1 MPAPAPGSAQT
12 PVNSRS
18 RVLIAS
24 LIGTTIEFYDFYI
37 YATAAVLVFPQ
48 LFFPSSDPT
57 TALLSSFAV
66 FGAAMVARPIG
77 AVFFGHLGDRLGRKK
92 TLVVSLLTMGIA
104 TFLIGVLPT
113 YAQAGWIATAL
124 LVLMRLAQG
133 FALGGEWSGAALVAT
148 ENAPKGKRAL
158 YGTFPQLG
166 APLGFIIGNGLFLI
180 IGALLPSA
188 AGADPTQPSEA
199 FTSWGWRIPFL
210 FSAVMVAIGLWVRS
224 RLVESAVFTKTQQ
237 TGKVRKLPLAT
248 VVQGHWRQLILGT
261 FIMLATYVLFY
272 LMTTFSLSYGRT
284 AEDAAVPGLGYS
296 YTTFVLMMIFGV
308 LFFAVFTLVSG
319 PLADK
324 YGRRTTLI
332 WLTAAIVVFGLVWV
346 PLIGLGT
353 LGVVLLAGARLHA
366 DGHDVRPDGRAAA
379 RAVPDQRALHRLR
392 HLVQRQLDPGRG
404 RRAVHRGGAVG
415 GRGRLAV
422 AGRRLPLR
430 DGGTDADRAAARQ
443 GDQGRLPGRGR
454 DRAGRRGR
462 PGGPGHHLRPLIRP
476 AFTTAVRRAPARPAY
491 GRRSPGI
498 TTTSAPKALQPHRHP
513 RESACCAAST

>member
-1 MPAPAPGSAQT
+1 MPAPATATATGSAQA
-12 PVNSRS
+12 PVNPRS

-37 YATAAVLVFPQ
+37 YATAAVLVFPT
-48 LFFPSSDPT
+48 LFFPSGDPT

-77 AVFFGHLGDRLGRKK
+77 AIVFGHLGDRLGRKR
-92 TLVVSLLTMGIA
+92 TLVVSLLTMGLA
-104 TFLIGVLPT
+104 TFLIGLLPT

-148 ENAPKGKRAL
+148 ENAPRGKRAL

-180 IGALLPSA
+180 IGALLPSE
-188 AGADPTQPSEA
+188 AGADPTQPSDA

-210 FSAVMVAIGLWVRS
+210 FSAVMVVIGLWVRS
-224 RLVESAVFTKTQQ
+224 RLVESAVFAKTQEA
-237 TGKVRKLPLAT
+237 GKVRKLPLAT
-248 VVQGHWRQLILGT
+248 VARDHWKQLILGT

-284 AEDAAVPGLGYS
+284 AKDAAVPGLGYS

-319 PLADK
+319 PLADR

-332 WLTAAIVVFGLVWV
+332 WITAAIVVFGLVWV

-353 LGVVLLAGARLHA
+353 LGVVLWLVLGFTLMGMTFGPMGALLPELFPTSVRYTGSGISYNVSSILGAAVAPFIAVALWEAGDGSPWLVGVYLSAMAVLTLTALLLGKETKDVSLDDGEGAPA
-366 DGHDVRPDGRAAA
+366 DDVTRAAA
-379 RAVPDQRALHRLR
+379 A
-392 HLVQRQLDPGRG
+392 
-404 RRAVHRGGAVG
+404 
-415 GRGRLAV
+415 
-422 AGRRLPLR
+422 
-430 DGGTDADRAAARQ
+430 
-443 GDQGRLPGRGR
+443 
-454 DRAGRRGR
+454 
-462 PGGPGHHLRPLIRP
+462 
-476 AFTTAVRRAPARPAY
+476 
-491 GRRSPGI
+491 S
-498 TTTSAPKALQPHRHP
+498 SAP
-513 RESACCAAST
+513 